1 MMSLGA
7 IVCGFLLD
15 LAIGD
20 PHGWPHPIIL
30 IGNLISTLEK
40 KVRAVSGT
48 DPGKLLHGGF
58 VLVLIVCVLSFFIPF
73 LILYGAGMIDPWLR
87 FILETIMCY
96 QIFCTRSL
104 RDESMKV
111 YDVLGSPR
119 PAIRA
124 KNVILDRG
132 TGYGRTFGRRSSK
145 RRGGNH
151 SGKHCRRHFGSHAVY
166 VHWRRTV
173 SFFI

>member
-48 DPGKLLHGGF
+48 DPGKLLRGGF

-73 LILYGAGMIDPWLR
+73 FDFVWSR
-87 FILETIMCY
+87 ND
-96 QIFCTRSL
+96 RSL
-104 RDESMKV
+104 ASV
-111 YDVLGSPR
+111 HL
-119 PAIRA
+119 
-124 KNVILDRG
+124 
-132 TGYGRTFGRRSSK
+132 
-145 RRGGNH
+145 GNH
-151 SGKHCRRHFGSHAVY
+151 Y
-166 VHWRRTV
+166 VLPDFLHPFCGTRA
-173 SFFI
+173 

>member
-48 DPGKLLHGGF
+48 DPGKLLRGGF

-73 LILYGAGMIDPWLR
+73 LILYGDIN
-87 FILETIMCY
+87 E
-96 QIFCTRSL
+96 
-104 RDESMKV
+104 
-111 YDVLGSPR
+111 YDYI
-119 PAIRA
+119 A
-124 KNVILDRG
+124 
-132 TGYGRTFGRRSSK
+132 
-145 RRGGNH
+145 
-151 SGKHCRRHFGSHAVY
+151 
-166 VHWRRTV
+166 
-173 SFFI
+173 